1 MAGEQD
7 ITEKD
12 TTDWAGKFPCHWLL
26 LVCLLASPGC
36 QLSYAKFRPRL
47 PSLLHRSAK
56 IPADAT
62 KDEIVAYINQHIEPI
77 HSWQSTTA
85 KVRVSGWPVPL
96 KAMLTVE
103 QPKKLRFTVSMGLSG
118 QSEFDVGSN
127 PERLWFFMRRMEP
140 KEILTVKHEE
150 LEQLQNQ
157 MPIPFQPD
165 WLMEVL
171 NVSTID
177 ASSASLVRDPD
188 NPYIAKLISHYTNAQ
203 GAEVL
208 KSLTIDLRKGEIRE
222 HELFDAQHRLIASAE
237 LNDYKQFPNTKARL
251 PYSIR
256 LKLPEQD
263 QSVHIELRSV
273 EINPPQ
279 LPSNLWAVPQMTGYA
294 VREIGREQILGSPAA
309 LANRKLRDKPK
320 AITNYERD
328 PQTGLWVKNQVIQTT
343 HLDSAPPFSADH
355 IQQADHHDHDHSHH
369 HHNNNDDES
378 IPFST
383 HEFSSQIPQTTPVRK
398 QRPTALQ
405 SNAPLFVNER
415 KQADNPPKKKKG
427 TVTQAETFDNLPEWA
442 RGYDPEKSKKKAAPF
457 EFDMLNMP

>member
-12 TTDWAGKFPCHWLL
+12 TTDWVGKFPCYWLL

-77 HSWQSTTA
+77 HSWRSTTA
-85 KVRVSGWPVPL
+85 RVHVSGMPPVPL
-96 KAMLTVE
+96 KAMIAVE
-103 QPKKLRFTVSMGLSG
+103 QPKQLRLTISMGLSA
-118 QSEFDVGSN
+118 QSELDVGSN
-127 PERLWFFMRRMEP
+127 PEGIWFYTRRMEP
-140 KEILTVKHEE
+140 KEIITVKHEE

-177 ASSASLVRDPD
+177 ASDAKLIRDPD
-188 NPYIAKLISHYTNAQ
+188 YPYTAKLVSRHTNDQ
-203 GAEVL
+203 GREVR
-208 KSLTIDLRKGEIRE
+208 KILTIDLKKGEVRE
-222 HELFDAQHRLIASAE
+222 HQLFDSEHRLIASAE

-251 PYSIR
+251 PYSI
-256 LKLPEQD
+256 KFVFHQQNQEQ
-263 QSVHIELRSV
+263 SMRIELKSV

-279 LPSNLWAVPQMTGYA
+279 VSAEFWAVPQVAGYT
-294 VREIGREQILGSPAA
+294 VRELGREQILGSPAA

-328 PQTGLWVKNQVIQTT
+328 PQTGLWVKDQVIQTT

-355 IQQADHHDHDHSHH
+355 IQQADHHDHSN
-369 HHNNNDDES
+369 HNHNHDES

-383 HEFSSQIPQTTPVRK
+383 HEFSSQIPQITPIRK
-398 QRPTALQ
+398 QRPAALQ

-415 KQADNPPKKKKG
+415 KRTDNPPKKKKG
-427 TVTQAETFDNLPEWA
+427 TASQAETFDNLPEWA
-442 RGYDPEKSKKKAAPF
+442 RGYDPEKSKKKADPF
-457 EFDMLNMP
+457 EFDMLNMR